1 MKTINTKG
9 VMMNKEILDEK
20 VYYYTDVIEDP
31 KKLVAAIEGMSSSA
45 WGEWAACSGM
55 HYVYG
60 ATKDV
65 LPKHMRGDVE
75 DADYDYI
82 YDTINNA
89 MHAVARDYA
98 EAMGNTDDPKLFPVH
113 PIKKYMAGTFM
124 GAHFDQQEGDERLKY
139 SLVMYL
145 NDDYEGGEISFTI
158 RNPEGVIQ
166 GGTPAEDFEIA
177 KQDNSFTFAVKP
189 KAGSVII
196 FPPSPPYHHT
206 AHLVKDGFKYMVPQ
220 HWIH

>member
-1 MKTINTKG
+1 
-9 VMMNKEILDEK
+9 MNKEVLYDK
-20 VYYYTDVIEDP
+20 VFYYTDVIEDP
-31 KKLVAAIEGMSSSA
+31 KQLVEDLEQISD
-45 WGEWAACSGM
+45 WGEWAACSGQ

-60 ATKDV
+60 TDKTIIPSSGTIFEGAAVNDKIYNIIN
-65 LPKHMRGDVE
+65 
-75 DADYDYI
+75 DAFQ
-82 YDTINNA
+82 
-89 MHAVARDYA
+89 AVARDYA
-98 EAMGNTDDPKLFPVH
+98 KAHDNFDDPKLFPAMPV
-113 PIKKYMAGTFM
+113 KKYMAGTSM

-158 RNPEGVIQ
+158 RDPNGPIS
-166 GGTPAEDFEIA
+166 GTTPDPDFSLS
-177 KQDNSFTFAVKP
+177 DPDSYTFAVKP

-206 AHLVKDGFKYMVPQ
+206 AHLVKSGFKYMIPQ